1 MSVTPEDKLAAQEAR
16 PMQLSEVSKVIGQQI
31 RKEMDC
37 VRARLY
43 WQNALTNIPTEV
55 VAEALAGA
63 LSSKLY
69 QEVPRCQCCC
79 RRG

>member
-1 MSVTPEDKLAAQEAR
+1 MTPEESKTDEAHR
-16 PMQLSEVSKVIGQQI
+16 SDQLIEVLKAIELQI

-43 WQNALTNIPTEV
+43 WQNALAGIPHEV
-55 VAEALAGA
+55 MAEALAVA
-63 LSSKLY
+63 LSSKRY

-79 RRG
+79 RHG